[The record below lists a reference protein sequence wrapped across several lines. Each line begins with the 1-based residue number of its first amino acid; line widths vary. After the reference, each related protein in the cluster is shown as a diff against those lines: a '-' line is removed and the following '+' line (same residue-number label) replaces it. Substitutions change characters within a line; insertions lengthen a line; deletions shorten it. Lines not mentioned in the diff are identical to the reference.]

1 MQIKMGVD
9 ARRRERKRMGGLWWR
24 GGERER
30 EGDRRGKETDSGL
43 EEGYKGRYSL
53 KLITFTE
60 YCVTPAWLLAPGWVN
75 RHAGGC

>member
-1 MQIKMGVD
+1 MPEEGKG
-9 ARRRERKRMGGLWWR
+9 REWVGCGG
-24 GGERER
+24 GEERER